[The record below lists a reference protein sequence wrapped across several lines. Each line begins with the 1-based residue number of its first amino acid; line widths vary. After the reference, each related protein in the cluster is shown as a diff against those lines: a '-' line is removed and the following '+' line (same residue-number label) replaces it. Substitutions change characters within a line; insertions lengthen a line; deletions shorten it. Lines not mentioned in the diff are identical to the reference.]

1 LILEKVPHL
10 LGKVFGVGVD
20 GLGFGVWGLGFLK
33 CSTTLELT
41 FTFKINNYQSSI
53 INNFLPAFQVH
64 STFGTFAAQ
73 KLSLRWFFI
82 CVE

>member
-20 GLGFGVWGLGFLK
+20 GLGFLK

-64 STFGTFAAQ
+64 FAFGTFAAQ
-73 KLSLRWFFI
+73 KLSLLWI
-82 CVE
+82 IV